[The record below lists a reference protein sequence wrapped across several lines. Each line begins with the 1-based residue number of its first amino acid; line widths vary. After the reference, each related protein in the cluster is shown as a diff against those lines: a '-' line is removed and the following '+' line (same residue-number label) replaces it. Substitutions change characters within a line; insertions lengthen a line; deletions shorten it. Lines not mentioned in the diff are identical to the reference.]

1 MMRMNLTSGRH
12 RYTTFRSA
20 CESGPGSS
28 QNILV
33 TAWLFCTA
41 HRVSNQV
48 SRFPTPTRTRPPSTV
63 TAARTLSRPTSVT
76 SPSGPARL
84 GVRMSV
90 LGPTI
95 VSSLVCSAVELMRRS
110 SSESIPPCI
119 AAGAGGRSC
128 IDVVVFR
135 SAKPAKP
142 FLESGLMTDRVGVK
156 KRRRTAMAEIAAK
169 SL

>member
-1 MMRMNLTSGRH
+1 MRINLTSGRH
-12 RYTTFRSA
+12 KYTTFRSA
-20 CESGPGSS
+20 CERGPGSS

-33 TAWLFCTA
+33 TTWLFYATQ
-41 HRVSNQV
+41 RGIDQLSM
-48 SRFPTPTRTRPPSTV
+48 FPTPTRTRPYSTV

-76 SPSGPARL
+76 KPSGPARL

-128 IDVVVFR
+128 IDVCRGLQRKLADQCLSSGSMYLEFR
-135 SAKPAKP
+135 VERERSPGAGA
-142 FLESGLMTDRVGVK
+142 
-156 KRRRTAMAEIAAK
+156 IK
-169 SL
+169 SK